1 MVQTPVTESMQPLHS
16 QLIGASQHPP
26 IVFLHGFMGRGADF
40 APIAMALGDRY
51 CSLLIDL
58 PGHGNS
64 FNANDQ
70 AYTMAAT
77 AQLVIACIDRL
88 QLAPAYLYGYS
99 MGGRLALY
107 LAIHYPAYF
116 RHTMLESASPGC
128 RTTEAAI
135 ARQQN
140 DAALA
145 DRLAQAD
152 ATDFSDFLQN
162 WYQQPLFQSLQQHPN
177 FAALYNQRLQN
188 NSQSLAKSLRGM
200 GTGVQPRLWDDLAT
214 HNQPLHLLTGELDQK
229 FTEIQ
234 TAMRAIA
241 PQVTGSVIQQTG
253 HNIHWENPGAVIREI
268 ASFFPG
274 SDFYNC
280 GT

>member
-1 MVQTPVTESMQPLHS
+1 MQSLHHEF
-16 QLIGASQHPP
+16 IGNPAHPP
-26 IVFLHGFMGRGADF
+26 IVFLHGFLGRGSDF
-40 APIAMALGDRY
+40 AEIAQILSDRA

-58 PGHGNS
+58 PGHGGS
-64 FNANDQ
+64 LLPDDRD
-70 AYTMAAT
+70 YTMAGT
-77 AQLVIACIDRL
+77 AHLIIDRIKQL
-88 QLAPAYLYGYS
+88 QLPPAYLYGYS

-107 LAIHYPAYF
+107 LAIHYPRYF

-128 RTTEAAI
+128 RTEPE
-135 ARQQN
+135 RQQRQQA
-140 DAALA
+140 DLILA
-145 DRLAQAD
+145 DRFDQTAIANFPDL
-152 ATDFSDFLQN
+152 LQH
-162 WYQQPLFQSLQQHPN
+162 WYQQPLFQSLQHHPN
-177 FAALYNQRLQN
+177 FAKLYKQRLQN
-188 NSQSLAKSLRGM
+188 NSQFLAKSLRGM
-200 GTGVQPRLWDDLAT
+200 GTGFQPSLWDDLAT
-214 HNQPLHLLTGELDQK
+214 HHQPLHLLTGELDQK

-274 SDFYNC
+274 SNFYNC